1 MGGHFWRRFMGFA
14 FTIGVLALVAGF
26 AYQAGTHMAVG
37 EAGGGMMR
45 TYGGHGFFF
54 FPFLFFPFGLFL
66 FFGLMKML
74 FWGGPRHWSGG
85 DGMHPNRVY
94 QGGPW
99 QFEEWHRHA
108 HEQGG
113 AGTPSA
119 PSASTPGGTGSP
131 GPTAS
136 S

>member
-14 FTIGVLALVAGF
+14 FSIGVLALVAGF
-26 AYQAGTHMAVG
+26 AYQAGTHVAVG

-54 FPFLFFPFGLFL
+54 FPFLFFPFGLLL

-74 FWGGPRHWSGG
+74 FWGGPRHWGG
-85 DGMHPNRVY
+85 DGMHRS
-94 QGGPW
+94 GPW
-99 QFEEWHRHA
+99 QLEDWHRRA
-108 HEQGG
+108 HEQTGASGG
-113 AGTPSA
+113 SSA
-119 PSASTPGGTGSP
+119 ATPGSG
-131 GPTAS
+131 GPTS